1 MLSDLPHLS
10 STNNHSRM
18 LHGSKLRARLWIA
31 CLLAVIGGC
40 QILPGHWRP
49 GWNEPWPT
57 GTLVPDTAGRWKL
70 AERGSREGRF
80 LATAICG
87 GGSRGAKY
95 GAAVMLELQLRGR

>member
-1 MLSDLPHLS
+1 MPSDLPHLS

-18 LHGSKLRARLWIA
+18 LHSSKLRARLWIA

-57 GTLVPDTAGRWKL
+57 GTPVPDTAGSWMLTELESKD
-70 AERGSREGRF
+70 GRF
-80 LATAICG
+80 LALAISG
-87 GGSRGAKY
+87 GGSRAANS
-95 GAAVMLELQLRGR
+95 GAAVWTSPGLKA